1 MYALGIGFS
10 QDPLKEA
17 DFKYTYEMSD
27 NFTVFPTFGT
37 CFHRVN
43 LIGMVSDAPGFPKF
57 NPALL
62 LHAEQK
68 LEMIAPCLKPNVPYV
83 TRGSIKDIVDKGK
96 MTLVCLSLEVF
107 EKVDG
112 NLKPV
117 LNN

>member
-1 MYALGIGFS
+1 
-10 QDPLKEA
+10 
-17 DFKYTYEMSD
+17 
-27 NFTVFPTFGT
+27 
-37 CFHRVN
+37 
-43 LIGMVSDAPGFPKF
+43 MVSDAPGFPKF

-117 LNN
+117 LNNQTTLALLKFSANGYKGKGNMSKLPSVPKRNPDLVL